1 MSEQGLERV
10 EVLRAEVA
18 HEVAR
23 ASSLV
28 IASPADFTAAGEFL
42 KAVKAAQ
49 NRVTAHFAGMK
60 AAAHAAWKA
69 VTTQEAD
76 TLKPLAEAEAV
87 VKRRMLDYHAEQERI
102 RIAEER
108 RLQAEA
114 DERAR
119 REREALERKAAAMKT
134 EAKREEY
141 AERAAAVQAPVV
153 TVAPTAPKVA
163 GTSIKKTWKARLVSL
178 TALTGIPAGDVRLSL
193 IQFDQGAANRL
204 AVATKGAVAVA
215 GIEWYEGTSMA
226 ASGSR

>member
-114 DERAR
+114 DKALRDPAFMEIIRTAGGEPIGGSSADFETR
-119 REREALERKAAAMKT
+119 IRRDRERLGEVIR
-134 EAKREEY
+134 
-141 AERAAAVQAPVV
+141 
-153 TVAPTAPKVA
+153 
-163 GTSIKKTWKARLVSL
+163 S
-178 TALTGIPAGDVRLSL
+178 
-193 IQFDQGAANRL
+193 
-204 AVATKGAVAVA
+204 A
-215 GIEWYEGTSMA
+215 GIKA
-226 ASGSR
+226 Q